1 MNKSLLYK
9 VKEELKSVV
18 ESSDDKEKSHLEELE
33 KRVEDIKK
41 KKVRGFISEDEAEED
56 MSKVQKKVAE
66 LKEKLNDRKS
76 EK

>member
-9 VKEELKSVV
+9 VKEDLSSVV
-18 ESSDDKEKSHLEELE
+18 EASEDKEKSHLEELE
-33 KRVEDIKK
+33 ERIESIKK
-41 KKVRGFISEDEAEED
+41 KKVRGFISEEEAEED

-66 LKEKLNDRKS
+66 LKEKLNERKS

>member
-9 VKEELKSVV
+9 VKEDLKSVV

-41 KKVRGFISEDEAEED
+41 KKVRGFISDDEAEKD

-66 LKEKLNDRKS
+66 LKEKLNERKS

>member
-9 VKEELKSVV
+9 VKEDLSSVV
-18 ESSDDKEKSHLEELE
+18 EASEDKEKSHLEELE
-33 KRVEDIKK
+33 ERIENIKK
-41 KKVRGFISEDEAEED
+41 KKVRGFISEEEAEED

-66 LKEKLNDRKS
+66 LKEKLNERKS

>member
-9 VKEELKSVV
+9 VKEDLKSVI
-18 ESSDDKEKSHLEELE
+18 ESSDDKEKSNLEELE

-41 KKVRGFISEDEAEED
+41 KKVRGFISEEEAEED

>member
-9 VKEELKSVV
+9 VKEDLKSVI
-18 ESSDDKEKSHLEELE
+18 ESSDDKEKSNLEELE

-41 KKVRGFISEDEAEED
+41 KKVRGFISEEEAEED

-66 LKEKLNDRKS
+66 LKEKLNNRKS

>member
-41 KKVRGFISEDEAEED
+41 KKVRGFISEEEAEED

>member
-9 VKEELKSVV
+9 VKEDLKSVI
-18 ESSDDKEKSHLEELE
+18 ESSDDKEKTHLEELE

-41 KKVRGFISEDEAEED
+41 KKVRGFISEEEAEED
-56 MSKVQKKVAE
+56 MSKVQKKVTE

>member
-66 LKEKLNDRKS
+66 LKDKLNDRKS